1 MRVLVTGASGY
12 LGVAAV
18 EELRSAGHDVVGL
31 VRSADGAARVRAAGG
46 DAVDGDLRDRD
57 LLVAQARDA
66 DAVAHLGWVAPEAGV
81 DPVQVD
87 REAIDALGEGLA
99 GSGRR
104 LVVASGVLGL
114 APGRLVAEGDR
125 ASSITSPVLAA
136 RAANG
141 EHALGFVDRGVAPVL
156 VRLAPVVHDDGRI
169 KPGFAGRLVQIAATA
184 GSAGYLKDGAMRWS
198 AVHRLDAARLFRLAL
213 EQAPAGAV
221 LHGVAEQGVTQF
233 AIADTIAGG
242 LCVPAVSLS
251 AEEADG
257 RFGWLAPLVALDA
270 PASNAATRALL
281 GWEPSGPGLLQDL
294 RDGVYFSQA
303 QS

>member
-12 LGVAAV
+12 LGVAVA
-18 EELRSAGHDVVGL
+18 EELRSAGHDVAGL
-31 VRSADGAARVRAAGG
+31 VRSAEGAARVRAAGG
-46 DAVDGDLRDRD
+46 TAVDGDLRDRD

-66 DAVAHLGWVAPEAGV
+66 DAVAHLGWVAPEAGI

-99 GSGRR
+99 SSGRR

-114 APGRLVAEGDR
+114 APGRVVTEDDR
-125 ASSITSPVLAA
+125 ASSITSPVLSG

-141 EHALGFVDRGVAPVL
+141 EYALGLVDRGVAPVL

-169 KPGFAGRLVQIAATA
+169 KPGFAGRLVQIAAAT
-184 GSAGYLKDGAMRWS
+184 GSAGYLRDGAMRWS
-198 AVHRLDAARLFRLAL
+198 AVHRLDAAQLFRLAL

-221 LHGVAEQGVTQF
+221 LHGVGEQGVTQS
-233 AIADTIAGG
+233 AIADTIASG
-242 LCVPAVSLS
+242 LHVPAVQVSE
-251 AEEADG
+251 EEAER

-270 PASNAATRALL
+270 PASSAATRTLL
-281 GWEPSGPGLLQDL
+281 GWEPSGPGLLHDL
-294 RDGVYFSQA
+294 RDGVYFPQA